1 MMRIAVLLACSVSL
15 LGACGAGDADPAKAL
30 AQRGYSLTPASLCKA
45 MGQGDV
51 TALQLAAKA
60 GQAPRSL
67 LIDGDR
73 LCVESALVGKS
84 GKVDV
89 AAILGAVDPPAAE
102 LQRTYASGIGMTA
115 RDVPQADTL
124 ARAAGHT
131 GQNFYVGGKVIE
143 ATPLMLAVWAN
154 DAAAVQSLLER
165 GADPNV
171 PSKIPLQVQGGESSA
186 AAHSV
191 APNALIHISA
201 TPLFEAYRLQRQ
213 SVAKLL
219 AQRGAKAHIASQKPQ
234 V

>member
-1 MMRIAVLLACSVSL
+1 MMRTAMLLACSLPL
-15 LGACGAGDADPAKAL
+15 LAACGAGDADPAKAL

-60 GQAPRSL
+60 GQGPRSL
-67 LIDGDR
+67 LDGDR
-73 LCVESALVGKS
+73 LCIESALVGKS

-89 AAILGAVDPPAAE
+89 AAILGAVNPPAAE

-115 RDVPQADTL
+115 RDVPQADLL

-131 GQNFYVGGKVIE
+131 GQNFYVGGKVIK

-171 PSKIPLQVQGGESSA
+171 PSKIPLQVQGGQSSA

-191 APNALIHISA
+191 AHSALIHISA

-234 V
+234 A